1 MQVGDKVVAGGIK
14 TEITATAFDDVGV
27 KVYTVKGSMKDYYED
42 ELELLPDEEK
52 LYGNNYQLRYEEL
65 KKRYHNVLT
74 SLEEVIKESEEL
86 DKIIEL
92 MAEDIAENKLDEDI
106 CRKVKDPKKE
116 DCYGNMYG
124 ECKCCVIEY
133 YEKKA
138 KE

>member
-1 MQVGDKVVAGGIK
+1 MA
-14 TEITATAFDDVGV
+14 
-27 KVYTVKGSMKDYYED
+27 
-42 ELELLPDEEK
+42 
-52 LYGNNYQLRYEEL
+52 
-65 KKRYHNVLT
+65 

-124 ECKCCVIEY
+124 VCKCCVIEY

-138 KE
+138 RK

>member
-1 MQVGDKVVAGGIK
+1 MNVGDKVIAEEKI
-14 TEITATAFDDVGV
+14 TEITATAFDELGV
-27 KVYTVKGSMKDYYED
+27 KVYTVKGSTKDYYEE
-42 ELELLPDEEK
+42 ELK

-106 CRKVKDPKKE
+106 CRKVKNPKKE

-138 KE
+138 KGD